1 MIRRAEEKD
10 IPRIMDLLSQV
21 LEIHA
26 ALRPDLFIPGTR
38 KYTEEQLKELIADDQ
53 RPVYVWTDENGT
65 VMGYAF
71 CIMHEA
77 IESPNMVPHRMLY
90 IDDLCVD
97 QNCRGRHVGQEL
109 FDFVKE
115 EAKRTGCHHL
125 TLNVW
130 EGNDSARRFYEK
142 QGLTVQKTVM
152 EMIVG

>member
-71 CIMHEA
+71 CIMHEP

-90 IDDLCVD
+90 IDDLFKPTYD
-97 QNCRGRHVGQEL
+97 
-109 FDFVKE
+109 DFGKPRSPTAADIKLAFEIINYRYV
-115 EAKRTGCHHL
+115 
-125 TLNVW
+125 N
-130 EGNDSARRFYEK
+130 
-142 QGLTVQKTVM
+142 QKTT
-152 EMIVG
+152 IISHHFYH

>member
-1 MIRRAEEKD
+1 
-10 IPRIMDLLSQV
+10 MDLLSQV

-53 RPVYVWTDENGT
+53 RPIYVWTDESDT

-71 CIMHEA
+71 CVCHEPA
-77 IESPNMVPHRMLY
+77 ESPNMIPHRMLY

-97 QNCRGRHVGQEL
+97 ENCRGRHVGQEL
-109 FDFVKE
+109 FDFVRQ
-115 EAKRTGCHHL
+115 EAERTGCHHL

-142 QGLTVQKTVM
+142 QGMQIQKTVM
-152 EMIVG
+152 EMIIE